1 MWTSSQFLRILPV
14 VLTITVFLLSMLA
27 LFAGNRPGVL
37 ESYDIITGEWLT
49 DANLCPK
56 NKNASPGLISARV
69 VDDGCDGVGSL
80 LSGACNSMTSAAA
93 EVLPS
98 PSLHPSSP
106 PPPPPPATTVND
118 GDGDGENGSKGP
130 NEPRLSS
137 FYSFYAL
144 TMCEGDMTADGASRI
159 IKCHPYF
166 SKHLITIP
174 AISSATN
181 CAADH
186 SNNKTNKDVDNADD
200 SDDRA
205 GVGYGLQFAVDN
217 LITLLKTVAAF
228 QSIGIGLTGLA
239 AFAAVPA
246 ASLDDADCGD
256 DGYGPGGGGS
266 ARQRYSWAVWFN
278 LACASAAALFLLL
291 GALTA
296 AAGAKVAEGS
306 IDELGAVR
314 AAAGRSWVALAW
326 AAVALVVAAVVYWGV
341 RGARWRKMLR
351 GEREERRE
359 RERKKEMEQFA
370 RRRVEEATK
379 QPGAHAQTG
388 KEGPPPRPR
397 VRVKPPTPAPLSL
410 PSPPPGF
417 I

>member
-1 MWTSSQFLRILPV
+1 
-14 VLTITVFLLSMLA
+14 
-27 LFAGNRPGVL
+27 
-37 ESYDIITGEWLT
+37 
-49 DANLCPK
+49 
-56 NKNASPGLISARV
+56 
-69 VDDGCDGVGSL
+69 
-80 LSGACNSMTSAAA
+80 MTSAAA
-93 EVLPS
+93 EALLS
-98 PSLHPSSP
+98 PSLPPSPP
-106 PPPPPPATTVND
+106 PPPPPPATTVDDGYKADDD
-118 GDGDGENGSKGP
+118 GDGDSENGSKGP

-137 FYSFYAL
+137 FYSFYTL

-174 AISSATN
+174 AISSATS
-181 CAADH
+181 CAAADNN
-186 SNNKTNKDVDNADD
+186 NNKTNNNVDNADD
-200 SDDRA
+200 SYSDDDPS

-246 ASLDDADCGD
+246 ASLDDADCRGGD
-256 DGYGPGGGGS
+256 EYGPGGGGS

-296 AAGAKVAEGS
+296 AAGAKVAEES

-326 AAVALVVAAVVYWGV
+326 AAVALVVAAVVHWAV

-379 QPGAHAQTG
+379 QLGAHAQKG
-388 KEGPPPRPR
+388 KEGPPRPG
-397 VRVKPPTPAPLSL
+397 VRVKPPTPAPAPPSLS
-410 PSPPPGF
+410 SPALGF

>member
-1 MWTSSQFLRILPV
+1 MNCLKHPNSLTRCSPLP
-14 VLTITVFLLSMLA
+14 LSEHLFTV
-27 LFAGNRPGVL
+27 
-37 ESYDIITGEWLT
+37 
-49 DANLCPK
+49 
-56 NKNASPGLISARV
+56 
-69 VDDGCDGVGSL
+69 
-80 LSGACNSMTSAAA
+80 
-93 EVLPS
+93 
-98 PSLHPSSP
+98 
-106 PPPPPPATTVND
+106 
-118 GDGDGENGSKGP
+118 
-130 NEPRLSS
+130 
-137 FYSFYAL
+137 
-144 TMCEGDMTADGASRI
+144 
-159 IKCHPYF
+159 
-166 SKHLITIP
+166 P
-174 AISSATN
+174 AISSTTS
-181 CAADH
+181 CAADNNNNNN
-186 SNNKTNKDVDNADD
+186 NNKTNNNVDNADD
-200 SDDRA
+200 NDDRA

-246 ASLDDADCGD
+246 ASLDDADCKD
-256 DGYGPGGGGS
+256 DEYGPGGGAGN

-278 LACASAAALFLLL
+278 LACASAATLFLLL

-326 AAVALVVAAVVYWGV
+326 AAVALMVATVVYWGV
-341 RGARWRKMLR
+341 RGGRWRKMLR
-351 GEREERRE
+351 EEREERRE

-379 QPGAHAQTG
+379 QLGAQMG
-388 KEGPPPRPR
+388 KGGPPRPT

-410 PSPPPGF
+410 PSPALGR